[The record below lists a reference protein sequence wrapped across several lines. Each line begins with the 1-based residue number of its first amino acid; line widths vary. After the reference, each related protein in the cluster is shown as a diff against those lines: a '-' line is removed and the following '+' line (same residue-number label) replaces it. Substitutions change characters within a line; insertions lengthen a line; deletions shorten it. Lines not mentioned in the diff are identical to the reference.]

1 MELLP
6 AAGEELNAALLVD
19 AEVAAVCSVEGE
31 AEVDLLSA
39 AGEELDAA
47 EVLSPTLGKLE
58 DVAVFGEVDDKA
70 GVLEVLCPADDDTVF
85 KLVSTG
91 KTGSWSILRF
101 RKSLPYLSIFILKNQ
116 KINKKH

>member
-1 MELLP
+1 M
-6 AAGEELNAALLVD
+6 
-19 AEVAAVCSVEGE
+19 VCSVEGE

-58 DVAVFGEVDDKA
+58 DVAVFGDKA

-116 KINKKH
+116 KINKKD